1 MAHGPNT
8 VKVDG
13 AKRKRKRRYTQK
25 KRRKHKQGVLKKQE
39 ADAAGR
45 NTKDKSCTPERT
57 PRGDSPHPSKGGR
70 KNTDQRVQT
79 REGGTAPV
87 LYDSGMPV
95 AGTSSQLPAP
105 PAAAA
110 QRSRTPARALP
121 WMRGKSGA
129 TQKGSGKEQGRRIGM
144 AQQGKAGKKK

>member
-1 MAHGPNT
+1 M
-8 VKVDG
+8 KVDG
-13 AKRKRKRRYTQK
+13 AKRKSMRRFTQK
-25 KRRKHKQGVLKKQE
+25 KRKKYKQGVLKKQE

-45 NTKDKSCTPERT
+45 STKDKSRTPERT

-110 QRSRTPARALP
+110 QRSRTPALTLP
-121 WMRGKSGA
+121 CMRGMSGA
-129 TQKGSGKEQGRRIGM
+129 TQKDPGKEQGRRIGM
-144 AQQGKAGKKK
+144 AQQDKAGKKK

>member
-1 MAHGPNT
+1 M
-8 VKVDG
+8 KVDG
-13 AKRKRKRRYTQK
+13 AKRKSMRRFTQK
-25 KRRKHKQGVLKKQE
+25 ERKKYKQGVLKKQE
-39 ADAAGR
+39 GDAAGR
-45 NTKDKSCTPERT
+45 NTQDKPRTPERT

-87 LYDSGMPV
+87 LYDSGKPV
-95 AGTSSQLPAP
+95 AGTSAQLPAP

-110 QRSRTPARALP
+110 QRSRTPERTLT
-121 WMRGKSGA
+121 WMWGKSGA
-129 TQKGSGKEQGRRIGM
+129 TQKGSGMEQGRGIGM